1 MKKEYDD
8 LRGCIE
14 AGENE
19 RAAEEMNRLL
29 KTGQRIDDEFAV
41 LAAVTV
47 SRLGDEELAWVFIRE
62 GLLCNGRNAM
72 LYFLLGNYY
81 EDKNVNQA
89 WLCYENAEQYSDL
102 GEELALI
109 RERKTVMEEQ
119 SGWSVNAISTVIV
132 NRGAE
137 EYGSD
142 CNRGIKAAAAENDI
156 MLLSSD
162 AAVPENAVFWLRMG
176 LYEEERIGAVRS
188 VSDEGLPQ
196 MSAEEYEE
204 TAAKRNVPEKAP
216 YENVI
221 GLSASALLIKRRA
234 LDETGLFDMRFP
246 SGQGA
251 GADFGVRLNFGGW
264 KTVLCHN
271 SVVFCAASGNGPA
284 GPAPGMSDGRTREIF
299 REKWGFDM
307 EYYTH
312 SRADII
318 GFIREEKS
326 EPIRV
331 LEIGCGCGATLN
343 RIRYL
348 YPAAEVSGIELNET
362 VAALGAVCCEI
373 RQGNIETIELPYER
387 ETFDYIIMG
396 DVVEHLP
403 DPQGVIKRLVPYLKE
418 SGQLLCSIPNLLYRE
433 VIANLLCGTFEYQDE
448 GILDRTHVRFFTWS
462 SIEKLMRD
470 CGLKITEKKVSGH
483 AREPEDE
490 YTPIIDAICRIPG
503 AADRSQFLVYQYI
516 FGAARR

>member
-326 EPIRV
+326 EQIGRASCRERV
-331 LEIGCGCGATLN
+331 
-343 RIRYL
+343 
-348 YPAAEVSGIELNET
+348 
-362 VAALGAVCCEI
+362 
-373 RQGNIETIELPYER
+373 
-387 ETFDYIIMG
+387 
-396 DVVEHLP
+396 
-403 DPQGVIKRLVPYLKE
+403 
-418 SGQLLCSIPNLLYRE
+418 
-433 VIANLLCGTFEYQDE
+433 
-448 GILDRTHVRFFTWS
+448 
-462 SIEKLMRD
+462 
-470 CGLKITEKKVSGH
+470 
-483 AREPEDE
+483 
-490 YTPIIDAICRIPG
+490 
-503 AADRSQFLVYQYI
+503 
-516 FGAARR
+516 